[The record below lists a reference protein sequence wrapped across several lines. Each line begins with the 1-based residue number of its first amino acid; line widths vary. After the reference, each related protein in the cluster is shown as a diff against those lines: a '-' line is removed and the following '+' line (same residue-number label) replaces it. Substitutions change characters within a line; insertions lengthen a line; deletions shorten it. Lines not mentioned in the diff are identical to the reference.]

1 MGTPLFARPGQ
12 PIIGS
17 VTLTSNKRQSY
28 DVKLKVSFLLYQLEF
43 TNHVISRFP
52 FYEIN
57 LCFRS
62 RYPPNPDKVLVKLT
76 CSDFGTNQRIKPVPV
91 PQMHLA
97 GSSETI
103 TNVLD
108 LKNPY
113 FRYTGS
119 VPVPPGNQTTSPSD
133 NYWENVTTTAT
144 RQCFI

>member
-1 MGTPLFARPGQ
+1 MNRLP
-12 PIIGS
+12 
-17 VTLTSNKRQSY
+17 
-28 DVKLKVSFLLYQLEF
+28 
-43 TNHVISRFP
+43 
-52 FYEIN
+52 
-57 LCFRS
+57 
-62 RYPPNPDKVLVKLT
+62 
-76 CSDFGTNQRIKPVPV
+76 

-133 NYWENVTTTAT
+133 NYWENVTTSAT